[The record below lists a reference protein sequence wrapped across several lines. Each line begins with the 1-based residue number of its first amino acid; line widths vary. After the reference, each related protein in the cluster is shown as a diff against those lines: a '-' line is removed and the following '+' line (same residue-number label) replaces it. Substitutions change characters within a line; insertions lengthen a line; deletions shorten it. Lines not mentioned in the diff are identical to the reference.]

1 MERSLGQLQEEYNKL
16 CAQAGH
22 LQYSIASMSKDL
34 ENINGALRKLNE
46 EAASLANKPVDTSS
60 GESSSGSGEVAS
72 G

>member
-1 MERSLGQLQEEYNKL
+1 MERSLGKLQEEYNKL

-46 EAASLANKPVDTSS
+46 EAAALANKPTESS
-60 GESSSGSGEVAS
+60 SSESSSGGEVAS